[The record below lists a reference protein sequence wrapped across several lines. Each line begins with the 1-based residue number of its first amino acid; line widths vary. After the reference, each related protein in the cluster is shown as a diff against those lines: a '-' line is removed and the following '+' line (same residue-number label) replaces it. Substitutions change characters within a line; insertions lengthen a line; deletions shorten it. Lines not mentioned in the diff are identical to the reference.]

1 MSRQCRSAARV
12 LEKQAQQKEQHDAH
26 ACERKLGIGQAVM
39 ACAFSSS
46 THWLPGV
53 VTRQIG
59 PLTYLI
65 QLTDGT
71 VWRRHID
78 QLQARGDVP
87 ESLTEQEPEL
97 SEREEEDSLTTPETQ
112 PAAPT
117 LPDTP
122 VVQPEI
128 SETPLTSESSS
139 IIPDSSSQAE
149 PTPQPVDTSN
159 QPQRSGRKQ
168 NKPNRYM

>member
-1 MSRQCRSAARV
+1 MHAAHGTFPSHTRLDILRPDSAARV
-12 LEKQAQQKEQHDAH
+12 LEKQAQQKEQHNAH

-39 ACAFSSS
+39 ARAFSSS
-46 THWLPGV
+46 TRWLPGV

-78 QLQARGDVP
+78 QLRARGDVP

-97 SEREEEDSLTTPETQ
+97 SERE
-112 PAAPT
+112 
-117 LPDTP
+117 
-122 VVQPEI
+122 
-128 SETPLTSESSS
+128 
-139 IIPDSSSQAE
+139 
-149 PTPQPVDTSN
+149 
-159 QPQRSGRKQ
+159 RGRK
-168 NKPNRYM
+168 RTH